1 MDTFDFPLPDASEEF
16 LLVNSS
22 FSSCVY
28 FALCIH
34 LSGNSLCFSN
44 SGEKIIKM
52 YSKVK
57 K

>member
-1 MDTFDFPLPDASEEF
+1 MDTFDFPLPDVSEEF

-28 FALCIH
+28 FALCIR